1 MDAREQMIV
10 EIYDSIQRFY
20 KNRETQ
26 VKIGEDNSTLVIR
39 CIDVSDSTIKYEV
52 ETREEQQWITCLK

>member
-52 ETREEQQWITCLK
+52 ETREE